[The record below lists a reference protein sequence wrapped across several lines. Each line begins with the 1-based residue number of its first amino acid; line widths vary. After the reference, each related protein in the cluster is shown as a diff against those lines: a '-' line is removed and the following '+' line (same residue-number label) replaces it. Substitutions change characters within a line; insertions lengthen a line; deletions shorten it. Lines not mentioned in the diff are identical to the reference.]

1 MSWCY
6 FSEVKKTI
14 RKSLFLYSK
23 TNTNNFDFFS
33 QRVST
38 WQNDNWKP
46 METTCNSQQY
56 LYLIFC
62 IYFAWPSLLRN
73 VEPCGVGERERNVI
87 NGSSCYA
94 SPRQFSHTRFI
105 FFTPKV
111 PDPQQFD
118 YCCCFHS
125 SSTGHGNSIQIG
137 RFSPL
142 IPFE

>member
-46 METTCNSQQY
+46 MEETTCNSQQY
-56 LYLIFC
+56 LYMIFC
-62 IYFAWPSLLRN
+62 IYFAWHDLLYWEMLNPAEWGRESEMSSMAAAVMQVPSSVTLD
-73 VEPCGVGERERNVI
+73 
-87 NGSSCYA
+87 SY
-94 SPRQFSHTRFI
+94 
-105 FFTPKV
+105 
-111 PDPQQFD
+111 
-118 YCCCFHS
+118 
-125 SSTGHGNSIQIG
+125 
-137 RFSPL
+137 FSPQKYL
-142 IPFE
+142 ILSNLTTAATSIPVPLVMGTLFK